1 MILELPEKKPGDPE
15 ALPIGAVIDLRREMP
30 EGARAHLDKGW
41 EVVGY
46 TESGKGRW
54 SGYELKRRADGA
66 QTVMSKWEA
75 FDEQQA
81 G

>member
-15 ALPIGAVIDLRREMP
+15 ALPIGARIDLRREMP
-30 EGARAHLDKGW
+30 GGSREHLDKGW
-41 EVVGY
+41 KVVGY
-46 TESGKGRW
+46 TESWKHRW
-54 SGYELKRRADGA
+54 SGYELERIADGA
-66 QTVMSKWEA
+66 TTSASKWEA